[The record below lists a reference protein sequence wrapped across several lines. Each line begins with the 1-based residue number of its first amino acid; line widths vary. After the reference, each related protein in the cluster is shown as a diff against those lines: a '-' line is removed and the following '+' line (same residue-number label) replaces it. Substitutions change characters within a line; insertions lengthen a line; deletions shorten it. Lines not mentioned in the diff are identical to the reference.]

1 MSDEPTLQKGDSGEW
16 VEHLQELMRT
26 AGFWQDYAN
35 GTFDDD
41 LEQAVQASQENLGL
55 EQTGVVDEYT
65 WSALQQRA
73 EPAQQPAPQEQ
84 GDQQTD
90 SSGEPAPDGDSA
102 SASPGYDQAAW
113 TAFLNENGPRWNGD
127 NTVWGQ
133 FRDWFAYVAGQQ
145 GLADPAEAF
154 LTYVEG
160 QPEKIAAFAAYGI
173 TIAPATDTGNAGD
186 DAGAGAAADPSQ
198 APDVSTF
205 PETRPGD
212 SGEWVAYLDAMLTS
226 NGF

>member
-1 MSDEPTLQKGDSGEW
+1 MSDEPTLQKGDSGGW

-26 AGFWQDYAN
+26 VGFWQDYAN

-41 LEQAVQASQENLGL
+41 LEQAVQTSQENLGL

-73 EPAQQPAPQEQ
+73 ESTQQPAAQEQ

-90 SSGEPAPDGDSA
+90 TSGQRASDGDSDPA
-102 SASPGYDQAAW
+102 STGYDPDAW

-127 NTVWGQ
+127 DSVWEQ

-145 GLADPAEAF
+145 GLADPAEGF

-160 QPEKIAAFAAYGI
+160 QQDKVAAFAAYGVTI
-173 TIAPATDTGNAGD
+173 TPSTDTGSVGG
-186 DAGAGAAADPSQ
+186 GAGADAEPSQ

-205 PETRPGD
+205 PETKPGD
-212 SGEWVAYLDAMLTS
+212 SGEWVDYLDTMLTS